1 MQLADRG
8 MLMILNQVLRTLL
21 HSRLQLG
28 LRQYQDDPN
37 FKGDIILIEP
47 TENDIDFFQ
56 MTPLAFWERQRAAQ
70 HGYLS
75 VTQSIDTH
83 YDMVRRILE
92 SYGILMT
99 RKTVSEG
106 VQRMQA
112 ADTPE
117 EASDVLMREV
127 PKRDLSVAKA

>member
-1 MQLADRG
+1 MPATG
-8 MLMILNQVLRTLL
+8 N
-21 HSRLQLG
+21 
-28 LRQYQDDPN
+28 
-37 FKGDIILIEP
+37 
-47 TENDIDFFQ
+47 
-56 MTPLAFWERQRAAQ
+56 RQRRRRAGQ
-70 HGYLS
+70 HGYVS

-99 RKTVSEG
+99 RKTVTEG
-106 VQRMQA
+106 MQHMQN

-117 EASDVLMREV
+117 EASEFLVRDV